1 MFDKLSLIIF
11 LSGLIILLVPII
23 MSSRTKSSYKF
34 VVGCNIISMSVLIIA
49 WMLRENR
56 TEKYDYNNALVTGQL
71 AGGTVY
77 ASYPEMTPGLGW
89 I

>member
-11 LSGLIILLVPII
+11 LSGLIILLVPIF
-23 MSSRTKSSYKF
+23 MSSRTKSSYNF

-56 TEKYDYNNALVTGQL
+56 KETYDYNNALVTGQL